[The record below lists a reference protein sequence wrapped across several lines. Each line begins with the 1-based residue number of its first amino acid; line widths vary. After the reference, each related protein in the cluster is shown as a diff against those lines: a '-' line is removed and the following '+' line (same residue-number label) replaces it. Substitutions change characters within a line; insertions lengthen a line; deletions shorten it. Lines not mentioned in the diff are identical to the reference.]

1 MKQPTVR
8 AEQQGFTIIELLIAT
23 AVFSTILVLASGMMI
38 NIGRLYYKG
47 INQSR
52 IQYTVRTITDELA
65 AQLQLADN
73 VTPAV
78 PLPGGVEAICIATT
92 RYTYIENHQLR
103 NGPLDAD
110 HSPHVLWRDN
120 NPTPNSCVPVTGF
133 PTSPTAG
140 LNGVELMAPNSTLTE
155 FMVAGTSPY
164 TVTIAAAYGDTGP
177 TGVINLAGV
186 NSRCRPGA
194 GSQFCSTAHLTT
206 AVARRITVE

>member
-1 MKQPTVR
+1 MKRPTSP
-8 AEQQGFTIIELLIAT
+8 AGQHGFTIIELLIAT

-38 NIGRLYYKG
+38 NIGKMYYKG

-52 IQYTVRTITDELA
+52 IQYAVRTITDEVA

-73 VTPAV
+73 VIPAA
-78 PLPGGVEAICIATT
+78 PLAGVEAICIANT
-92 RYTYIENHQLR
+92 RYTYIENRQLR

-110 HSPHVLWRDN
+110 HSPHVLWRDK
-120 NPTPNSCVPVTGF
+120 NPTPNSCAPVAGF
-133 PTSPTAG
+133 PTSPAAG

-155 FMVAGTSPY
+155 FIVAGTSPY
-164 TVTIAAAYGDTGP
+164 TITIAAAYGDTGP

-186 NSRCRPGA
+186 NSRCKSGA
-194 GSQFCSTAHLTT
+194 GNQFCSTAHLTT